1 MGHMSAPESTIEAG
15 AVRSRWTCV
24 SAGSLLSSEAGS
36 SVEGHVVVADLSW
49 MARGGGAGSSA
60 SGHVAAPETS

>member
-1 MGHMSAPESTIEAG
+1 MRHVSAPEPTIEAG
-15 AVRSRWTCV
+15 AVRSRWMCV

-36 SVEGHVVVADLSW
+36 SVERRVVVADLSW

-60 SGHVAAPETS
+60 SGYVAAPETS